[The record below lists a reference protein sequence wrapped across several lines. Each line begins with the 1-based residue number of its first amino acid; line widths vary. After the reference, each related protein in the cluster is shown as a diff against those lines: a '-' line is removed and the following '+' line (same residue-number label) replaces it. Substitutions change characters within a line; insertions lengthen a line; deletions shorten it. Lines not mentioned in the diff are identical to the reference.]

1 MKFEAY
7 NLEHKMSLRLA
18 MGETIPRIE
27 LDSVDVD
34 LIARYLTTIKTNSN
48 IVLKQLKAFKEG

>member
-1 MKFEAY
+1 
-7 NLEHKMSLRLA
+7 MSLRLV

-48 IVLKQLKAFKEG
+48 IVLKQLNAFKEG